1 MMRRETRAN
10 GRDEEATITRQ
21 IRVFYVADDEP
32 QTRRETRANGRD
44 EEATITRQ
52 IRVFYVADDEPQ
64 MRPGQMVEIKKLAAS
79 NSSSQPVKHLP
90 SPKTTTKVL
99 KAKQ

>member
-44 EEATITRQ
+44 QEASSVKLIFPASQ
-52 IRVFYVADDEPQ
+52 APSISKNNYES
-64 MRPGQMVEIKKLAAS
+64 VE
-79 NSSSQPVKHLP
+79 SQAVGGK
-90 SPKTTTKVL
+90 
-99 KAKQ
+99 

>member
-52 IRVFYVADDEPQ
+52 IRVFYVADDDPQ
-64 MRPGQMVEIKKLAAS
+64 TRPGQMVEMKK
-79 NSSSQPVKHLP
+79 LP
-90 SPKTTTKVL
+90 SPDKLGYFMLRMTNPR
-99 KAKQ
+99 